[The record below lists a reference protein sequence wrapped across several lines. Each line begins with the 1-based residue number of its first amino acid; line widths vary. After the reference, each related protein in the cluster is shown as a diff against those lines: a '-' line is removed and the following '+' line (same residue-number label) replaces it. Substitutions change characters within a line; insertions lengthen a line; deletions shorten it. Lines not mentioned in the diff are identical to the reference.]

1 MIDLGINVL
10 LNMRRLKV
18 QRDSLVLINQIF
30 VSIGTLALKV
40 LGVKKFSTAIGLAS
54 RDVPQSDDA
63 KFFSESCNI

>member
-10 LNMRRLKV
+10 LNMRLLKV